1 MKRFFVFV
9 WKSKCDKV
17 KSVVVYQDYL
27 SGALKI
33 VKVDRFIDSLN
44 FYWINKLTKK
54 KQWLHVDIFLTINC
68 SNKVN
73 KILDLCDAFI
83 SDIWMPKKNWYDI
96 FTSWVHVMKNT
107 KNEMN
112 LENICL
118 IFQYGLILI

>member
-1 MKRFFVFV
+1 MFVFV

-27 SGALKI
+27 SGALNI
-33 VKVDRFIDSLN
+33 VKVDRFIDSVN
-44 FYWINKLTKK
+44 FYWINKLTK

-96 FTSWVHVMKNT
+96 FTSWVHVIKNT
-107 KNEMN
+107 KNEMH